1 MQMCWNP
8 FVLAF
13 FFMISGNKTTFPNQT
28 HLNFDSIAFFFAR
41 HMFNVDKYEAVQMQI
56 AAKQNRNPENV
67 QGKC

>member
-1 MQMCWNP
+1 MLESFRAGF
-8 FVLAF
+8 FV
-13 FFMISGNKTTFPNQT
+13 MISGNKTTTFPNQT

-56 AAKQNRNPENV
+56 ASMRNRNPENV